1 MMADR
6 EVRDGGGGDRFSEQ
20 QWESILRAVMAIGSW
35 SGGGVNERQ
44 RWRRVVE
51 SEGLFE
57 SPDCIE

>member
-6 EVRDGGGGDRFSEQ
+6 EVQDGGGGDRFSERR
-20 QWESILRAVMAIGSW
+20 WESILQAAMAIGSR
-35 SGGGVNERQ
+35 SGGGVDERQ

-51 SEGLFE
+51 SKGLFE